1 MSSSQIQIANA
12 ALIKVGGGTIVSLA
26 DDHKGARAI
35 SARWDAL
42 RDDEQR
48 IRRWSFAIKRTSLA
62 ALSTAPDH
70 GFALWYAL
78 PAGFLRLD
86 MVADRYPAQPTGDYI
101 GDEATE
107 WVIEGGRIL
116 TDFAAPLKLRY
127 GARITD
133 TTLWD
138 AAFDEV
144 MACRIAL
151 DISDHMRA
159 SASAKVEARKDYLLA
174 VKMAIRANAIERP
187 PVAMPDN
194 SWMMSRL

>member
-1 MSSSQIQIANA
+1 MTSQIEIANA
-12 ALIKVGGGTIVSLA
+12 ALIKVGGGNITSLL

-62 ALSTAPDH
+62 ALSVGPDH
-70 GFALWYAL
+70 GFLYQYAV
-78 PAGFLRLD
+78 PADYLRLD

-107 WVIEGGRIL
+107 WVIEGKHIL
-116 TDFAAPLKLRY
+116 TSFGAPLKFRY

-133 TTLWD
+133 VTLWD
-138 AAFDEV
+138 PAFAEV
-144 MACRIAL
+144 MACRIAAE
-151 DISDHMRA
+151 ICEHMTQSTSKGELMGKRYLQAVRA
-159 SASAKVEARKDYLLA
+159 
-174 VKMAIRANAIERP
+174 AIRVNAIERP